1 MRKQTSTISESEHHR
16 LIKKQTPLV
25 EKIARHMARKLPASV
40 DCDDL
45 VQDGLLGLIDAI
57 LRGTKEMTD
66 VHFESYVAQ
75 RAQGAMIDG
84 LRANDPGTRQI
95 RKDMRRVELAIQRLG
110 HHYGRPPHE
119 GEVAADLG
127 LPLAEY
133 QRILQDAHGYLL
145 ISLED
150 LGGGEDAPAYL
161 QQCAQRNVDPFVVLE
176 REALRKALAG
186 AINAMPEQ
194 RKTLLRLYY
203 EEDMKM
209 HQIGSVLQLSESRV
223 SQLHTLT
230 IAKLRAAIFPAK
242 QDTSLLKLRTNLR

>member
-119 GEVAADLG
+119 GEVALLAADLG

-186 AINAMPEQ
+186 AII
-194 RKTLLRLYY
+194 LLQAGRNRLK
-203 EEDMKM
+203 D
-209 HQIGSVLQLSESRV
+209 R
-223 SQLHTLT
+223 
-230 IAKLRAAIFPAK
+230 
-242 QDTSLLKLRTNLR
+242 

>member
-1 MRKQTSTISESEHHR
+1 M
-16 LIKKQTPLV
+16 
-25 EKIARHMARKLPASV
+25 
-40 DCDDL
+40 
-45 VQDGLLGLIDAI
+45 
-57 LRGTKEMTD
+57 
-66 VHFESYVAQ
+66 
-75 RAQGAMIDG
+75 
-84 LRANDPGTRQI
+84 
-95 RKDMRRVELAIQRLG
+95 
-110 HHYGRPPHE
+110 
-119 GEVAADLG
+119 
-127 LPLAEY
+127 
-133 QRILQDAHGYLL
+133 L

-230 IAKLRAAIFPAK
+230 IAQLRAAIFPAK

>member
-133 QRILQDAHGYLL
+133 QRILQDAHGYL
-145 ISLED
+145 
-150 LGGGEDAPAYL
+150 

-230 IAKLRAAIFPAK
+230 IAQLRAAIFPAK